1 MRIGTITFHW
11 ATNYG
16 AVLQA
21 YALQQYLKKSGF
33 ETEIINYVP
42 FKIKAREFLSNIKR
56 LQINNLKKEYRIN
69 KFRNENMVLS
79 RKKFHSNNQLYK
91 YCNDYDTYI
100 CGSDQVWNEWFLRSS
115 ESKPNLS
122 YYLNFV
128 STGKKRISYATSFG
142 ANKLSDENA
151 NLVKPELEKFNNIG
165 VRENTG
171 KSIIENLGLKAH
183 LVVDPTLLLDV
194 NEYNELIADIN
205 IKDHYKLFS
214 YVLHTNQDISL
225 KINNYIFDNFFNN
238 KDKKYHN
245 EPIGIPE
252 WLYALK
258 NSEFVLTNSFHGSI
272 FSIVFHRPFLVVPV
286 EGSKMNDR
294 ITTLL
299 KSVGLENRM
308 IDDFN
313 ESIIDKLMNETIDWE
328 KVDEKLKGMR
338 KDSIEFFGN
347 SLAQKE

>member
-21 YALQQYLKKSGF
+21 YALQRYLIKSGF
-33 ETEIINYVP
+33 KTEIINYVP
-42 FKIKAREFLSNIKR
+42 FKVKAREILSNIKR
-56 LQINNLKKEYRIN
+56 LQINNLKKEYKIN
-69 KFRNENMVLS
+69 KFRNKNLMLS
-79 RKKFHSNNQLYK
+79 RRKFHSNDQLYK
-91 YCNDYDTYI
+91 YCNDYDAYV
-100 CGSDQVWNEWFLRSS
+100 CGSDQVWNEWFLKSS
-115 ESKPNLS
+115 ENKPNLS

-128 STGKKRISYATSFG
+128 STSKKRISYATSFG

-151 NLVKPELEKFNNIG
+151 NVVKTELDKFNNIG

-171 KSIIENLGLKAH
+171 KSIIENLGLNAH

-194 NEYNELIADIN
+194 NEYNELIAHIN
-205 IKDHYKLFS
+205 KKSHYKLFS
-214 YVLHTNQDISL
+214 YVLHKNQDISL
-225 KINNYIFDNFFNN
+225 KINNYIFGNYFSD
-238 KDKKYHN
+238 KDKIYYN

-272 FSIVFHRPFLVVPV
+272 FSIVFRRPFLVVPV

-299 KSVGLENRM
+299 HSVGLENRI
-308 IDDFN
+308 IDEYN
-313 ESIIDKLMNETIDWE
+313 ESTIDRLMNETIDWE
-328 KVDEKLKGMR
+328 KVDEKVKEMR
-338 KDSIEFFGN
+338 KGSINFLEN
-347 SLAQKE
+347 SLVQQK